1 MKQYIIEAFADRLY
15 EGNPAAIC
23 FPERWPTLDEMMA
36 ITRENN
42 LAETSFAVKEDDG
55 WHLRWFS
62 QKNEV
67 DLCGH
72 ATLAAADAVCRFI
85 EPGTETVTFQTLSG
99 PLTVRCRGELYELD
113 FPAYTLK
120 QLEVTDAIADALG
133 ARPREVWR
141 ARDLLCVFDDPKVIE
156 EMHPDL
162 DKLRG
167 LKGALMQVT
176 APGGD
181 TGYDCVSRTF
191 GPKVAWTRTRCA
203 GPVTA
208 TLFPIG
214 RRRREKQSLPPVR
227 HPQEGGR
234 CTAARRVTG
243 CFWPDGPS
251 CTRYAS

>member
-99 PLTVRCRGELYELD
+99 PLTVRRRGELYELD

-156 EMHPDL
+156 EMHP
-162 DKLRG
+162 
-167 LKGALMQVT
+167 
-176 APGGD
+176 
-181 TGYDCVSRTF
+181 
-191 GPKVAWTRTRCA
+191 
-203 GPVTA
+203 
-208 TLFPIG
+208 
-214 RRRREKQSLPPVR
+214 EKNS
-227 HPQEGGR
+227 
-234 CTAARRVTG
+234 
-243 CFWPDGPS
+243 PS
-251 CTRYAS
+251 